1 MIFIMLFYYE
11 SSALPFLFTLKIA
24 KKKSIS
30 FSDKSCK
37 IEKAF
42 IDSIE
47 ARWTLTDINVVYLKN
62 NR

>member
-11 SSALPFLFTLKIA
+11 SSALPFLFTFKIA
-24 KKKSIS
+24 KKSIS
-30 FSDKSCK
+30 FSDKSRK